1 MNTEG
6 PFLYDEGPAPLHTGT
21 PRSYQGWLIG
31 GVVGITLL
39 AGGMVG
45 ALYLVQG
52 SPAEQATEVSEVF
65 FTALAAGDAETAHQ
79 LLCEAE
85 RDRLDV
91 AGMEQEYLRPGG
103 AQVGSVADD
112 DLAGAQVQQVTVRW
126 DDGATARVS
135 VVNEDG
141 PRVCGID

>member
-1 MNTEG
+1 MSSEG

-31 GVVGITLL
+31 VVVGITLL

-45 ALYLVQG
+45 ALYLVRG
-52 SPAEQATEVSEVF
+52 SPAKQAIEVTEVF
-65 FTALAAGDAETAHQ
+65 FTALAAGDMETAHQ
-79 LLCEAE
+79 LLCEE
-85 RDRLDV
+85 QRDRLDV
-91 AGMEQEYLRPGG
+91 AGMEQEYLRPGV
-103 AQVGSVADD
+103 AEVASVADD
-112 DLAGAQVQQVTVRW
+112 DVTGAQVQQVTVRW
-126 DDGATARVS
+126 DDGATAQVS